1 MEHSEK
7 PMWMSDPLVA
17 EIPAEK
23 LDFLSKLFAESQGKS
38 QTRLMSSLMTMMKK
52 AKKENLVLTPREMN
66 LAIAAIKRNSS
77 ADELKKIDELLE
89 KAGKK
94 KDLS

>member
-1 MEHSEK
+1 MENSEK

-23 LDFLSKLFAESQGKS
+23 LDFLNKLFTESQGKS
-38 QTRLMSSLMTMMKK
+38 QAQLMSSLMTMMKK
-52 AKKENLVLTPREMN
+52 AKKENLVFTPGEMN
-66 LAIAAIKRNSS
+66 LAIAAIKRYSS
-77 ADELKKIDELLE
+77 KDELKKIDDLLE
-89 KAGKK
+89 KTGRK